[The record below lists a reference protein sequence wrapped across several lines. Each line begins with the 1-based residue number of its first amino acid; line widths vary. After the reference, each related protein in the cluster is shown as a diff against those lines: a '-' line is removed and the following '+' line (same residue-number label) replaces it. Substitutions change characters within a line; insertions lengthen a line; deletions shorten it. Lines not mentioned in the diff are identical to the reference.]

1 MADTALF
8 THPNSVMHK
17 ISEYHPERPERIGA
31 IQASLAANGLTD
43 LLVDKQARQAARSEL
58 VRVHEPGYVD
68 WIFENAPTAEGERI
82 QIDGDTAMNVYSLPA
97 ALTASGAVLDAVDG
111 VINAEFENAFCLV
124 RPPGHHAERAIA
136 MGFCFFDNVA
146 VGAQYVMDKYEIERV
161 AIVDF
166 DVHHGNGTEDIFLN
180 DKRVLFCSTF
190 QQYIFPG
197 KYAPSQPGH
206 IVNVPLPSG
215 TDSEHYRRVFS
226 ETVMPE
232 LDAFKPEFV
241 FFSAGFDAHKNDPL
255 ASLNLEA
262 EDFGW
267 ITGQVMQLADIHSQS
282 RVVSTLEG
290 GYDLDGLAQSASMH
304 IKSLMRI
311 S

>member
-1 MADTALF
+1 MSKTALVH
-8 THPNSVMHK
+8 HPNSVMHK
-17 ISEYHPERPERIGA
+17 ISEYHPERPERITA
-31 IQASLAANGLTD
+31 VEDSLAANGLTD
-43 LLVDKQARQAARSEL
+43 LLVHQQARQAARSEL
-58 VRVHEPGYVD
+58 VQVHKPEYVD
-68 WIFENAPTAEGERI
+68 WIFEHAPTAESETI
-82 QIDGDTAMNVYSLPA
+82 QIDGDTAMNVYSLPS
-97 ALTASGAVLDAVDG
+97 ALTASGAVLDAVDN
-111 VINAEFENAFCLV
+111 VINQDVENAFCLV

-146 VGAQYVMDKYEIERV
+146 VGAQYVMDKYDIERV

-180 DKRVLFCSTF
+180 EKRVLFCSTF
-190 QQYIFPG
+190 QEYIFPG

-206 IVNVPLPSG
+206 LVNVPLPSG
-215 TDSEHYRRVFS
+215 TDSGLYRQVFS
-226 ETVMPE
+226 EKVLPE
-232 LDAFKPEFV
+232 LDAFKPEFI

-267 ITGQVMQLADIHSQS
+267 ITEQVMEIADAHAQS

-290 GYDLDGLAQSASMH
+290 GYDLDGLAQSATQH
-304 IKSLMRI
+304 VKSLMRLN
-311 S
+311 